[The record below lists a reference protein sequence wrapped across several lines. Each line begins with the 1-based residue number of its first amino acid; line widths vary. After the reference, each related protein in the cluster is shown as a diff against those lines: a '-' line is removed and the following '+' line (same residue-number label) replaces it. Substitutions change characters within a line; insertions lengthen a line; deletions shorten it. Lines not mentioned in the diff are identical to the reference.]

1 MSLITTALTYSRE
14 SVNEYFIKPLF
25 LGEDI
30 TKEQTVHLDVKSS
43 KKLNLI
49 DKLNKITKAYAQG
62 TSFTPSTGVT
72 ITQKTLTTGRMK
84 AEVRQA
90 GREFYNM
97 VMQEALKSGV
107 NQNDIGGTVFEE
119 IVFKLFYDALYAD
132 IQRQIWF
139 NDTTKTTVSSDI
151 ATATAD
157 TNYNVYQGHW
167 ARIFTDVAATTI
179 AASQYVDLNSTTY
192 LTTAGVKQVT
202 TTTLTGTS
210 GTGNITF
217 NGTAYLA
224 TFDTDLT
231 TTAANFVTAHGATI
245 AARYGGAVVTSSGAG
260 VIFTAN
266 IAGVPFS
273 ASACVNASGN
283 LAGNAVA
290 TTANVDMS
298 TPKADG
304 ALAAFKAMYAAMTP
318 VLKAR
323 KSECK
328 IYATS
333 SLVDNYRTTLESATA
348 GSEAAYYAVING
360 VKTLAYRGIPIV
372 EKPDWDVYINEDFGD
387 QRPNRALLTIPAN
400 LHIGTD
406 AMSDYLMAETWYDK
420 PTQENVFR
428 VEYDMGTQYLHPDYI
443 VAAY

>member
-1 MSLITTALTYSRE
+1 MSLITTSLTYSRE

-25 LGEDI
+25 LGEDSL
-30 TKEQTVHLDVKSS
+30 KEMTLHLDVKSS
-43 KKLNLI
+43 KELNLI

-90 GREFYNM
+90 GREFYAM
-97 VMQEALKSGV
+97 VMQAALKSGV
-107 NQNDIGGTVFEE
+107 NQNDISGTMFEE

-132 IQRQIWF
+132 IQRQVWF

-179 AASQYVDLNSTTY
+179 AATQYVDLNSTTY

-202 TTTLTGTS
+202 TVTLTGTS

-217 NGTAYLA
+217 NGTAYLS

-273 ASACVNASGN
+273 ASANVNASGN

-298 TPKADG
+298 TPKAGG
-304 ALAAFKAMYAAMTP
+304 ALAAFQAMYAAMSP

-328 IYATS
+328 IYATA
-333 SLVDNYRTTLESATA
+333 SLVDNYRVSLQSVSA
-348 GSEAAYYAVING
+348 GSEAAYFATING
-360 VKTLAYRGIPIV
+360 TKVLAYNGIPIV
-372 EKPDWDVYINEDFGD
+372 EKADWDVYINEDFGD
-387 QRPNRALLTIPAN
+387 QRPNRAIMTIPAN
-400 LHIGTD
+400 LHYGTD
-406 AMSDYLMAETWYDK
+406 AEGDYLMAEFWYDK

>member
-1 MSLITTALTYSRE
+1 MSLITTSLTYSRE

-30 TKEQTVHLDVKSS
+30 TKELTLHLDVKSS

-97 VMQEALKSGV
+97 VMQAALKSGV
-107 NQNDIGGTVFEE
+107 NQNDVSGTIFEE
-119 IVFKLFYDALYAD
+119 IIFKLFYDALYAD
-132 IQRQIWF
+132 LQRQIWF
-139 NDTTKTTVSSDI
+139 NDTTKKTVTSDI

-157 TNYNVYQGHW
+157 VNYNVYQGYW
-167 ARIFTDVAATTI
+167 ARIFADVTAGTI
-179 AASQYVDLNSTTY
+179 AASQYIDLNSTTY
-192 LTTAGVKQVT
+192 LTTAGVKQVAT
-202 TTTLTGTS
+202 VTFTGTS
-210 GTGNITF
+210 GTANVTV

-231 TTAANFVTAHGATI
+231 TTALNWKNLWGATI
-245 AARYGGAVVTSSGAG
+245 AAAYGGAVVTVSTVTA
-260 VIFTAN
+260 IITAN
-266 IAGVPFS
+266 IAGVPIS
-273 ASACVNASGN
+273 ASAPVNVSGN
-283 LAGNAVA
+283 LAGSVAA
-290 TTANVDMS
+290 TTANTDMS

-304 ALAAFKAMYAAMTP
+304 ALACFKAMYGGMTP
-318 VLKAR
+318 VLRAR
-323 KSECK
+323 KSEMK
-328 IYATS
+328 IYATA
-333 SLVDNYRTTLESATA
+333 SLCDNYRSTVESATA
-348 GSEAAYYAVING
+348 GSEAAYFALING
-360 VKTLAYRGIPIV
+360 TKVLAYRGIPII
-372 EKPDWDVYINEDFGD
+372 EKVDWDTYIDEDFGD
-387 QRPNRALLTIPAN
+387 QRPNRALMTIPAN
-400 LHIGTD
+400 LHYGTD
-406 AMSDYLMAETWYDK
+406 AASDYLMAEMWYDK